1 MFQPPG
7 TPEMTRVV
15 HEVEI
20 AEATRRARIDREARG
35 DASVRRSIG
44 RMLVAIG
51 TAIGGEHPKTGADQ
65 STAGA
70 TSQSPSGPRSATAD
84 GGC

>member
-15 HEVEI
+15 HEVEL
-20 AEATRRARIDREARG
+20 AEATQRARIRREVRG
-35 DASVRRSIG
+35 DVSVRRSIG
-44 RMLVAIG
+44 RVLVAIG
-51 TAIGGEHPKTGADQ
+51 TAIGGELPKTGVGQRA
-65 STAGA
+65 AGA
-70 TSQSPSGPRSATAD
+70 TSPTSSAPRSATAD